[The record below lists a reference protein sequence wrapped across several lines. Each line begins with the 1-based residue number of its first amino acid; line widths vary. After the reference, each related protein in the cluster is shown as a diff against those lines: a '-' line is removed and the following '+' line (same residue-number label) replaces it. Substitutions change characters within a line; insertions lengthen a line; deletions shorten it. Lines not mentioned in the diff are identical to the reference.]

1 MKNQRRHASQG
12 LVCLAM
18 SSLLFAACSTK
29 PDQQTSIDS
38 TASVIATITEIQET
52 NLLVEPIEGSEELNS
67 SDVFSVSQVNIEMP
81 ADIQVGDQV
90 EIFYNGQIQET
101 APAILDGV
109 ERIESVK

>member
-1 MKNQRRHASQG
+1 
-12 LVCLAM
+12 
-18 SSLLFAACSTK
+18 
-29 PDQQTSIDS
+29 
-38 TASVIATITEIQET
+38 
-52 NLLVEPIEGSEELNS
+52 
-67 SDVFSVSQVNIEMP
+67 MP

>member
-18 SSLLFAACSTK
+18 ISLLFAACSTK

-67 SDVFSVSQVNIEMP
+67 SDVFSVSHVNIEMP